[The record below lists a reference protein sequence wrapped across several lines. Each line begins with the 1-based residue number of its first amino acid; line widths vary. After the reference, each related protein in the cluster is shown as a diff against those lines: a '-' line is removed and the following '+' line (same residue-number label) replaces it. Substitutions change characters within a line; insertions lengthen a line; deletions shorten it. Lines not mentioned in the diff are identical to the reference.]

1 MAKRS
6 TKPVGEV
13 VAVPR
18 WPGKFMVRVIRYP
31 SGRKLPEP
39 RILLCA
45 GGAPFN
51 TAMQAL
57 DALRTWQAD
66 PKSAVALK
74 VTDAAPRAPKVRKPR
89 AKAAPVVVLTRRTVV
104 AAPVEAKREVTSRA
118 PLHATLPVPAKELR
132 GVSIIHAHSPSPDA
146 DLIARHIAAKGVT
159 KGAEY
164 DRPVFR
170 SKHGGAAPAYL
181 DPVKMGTRESAPLL
195 PCTAI
200 KP

>member
-18 WPGKFMVRVIRYP
+18 WPGKFMVRVTRYP
-31 SGRKLPEP
+31 SGRKLPAP

-45 GGAPFN
+45 DGAPFA

-57 DALRTWQAD
+57 RALTTWQAD
-66 PKSAVALK
+66 PAGAVALK
-74 VTDAAPRAPKVRKPR
+74 VTDAAPRAPR
-89 AKAAPVVVLTRRTVV
+89 AKAAPVVVLTRRTV
-104 AAPVEAKREVTSRA
+104 ALVEARREVTSRA
-118 PLHATLPVPAKELR
+118 PLHETLPVPAKELR

-146 DLIARHIAAKGVT
+146 DIIAQHVAAKGVT
-159 KGAEY
+159 KVAEY

>member
-1 MAKRS
+1 MTKRS

-13 VAVPR
+13 VAVPH
-18 WPGKFMVRVIRYP
+18 WPGKFMVRVTRYP

-45 GGAPFN
+45 DGAPFA

-66 PKSAVALK
+66 PKAAVALK
-74 VTDAAPRAPKVRKPR
+74 VTDTAPRAPRKPR
-89 AKAAPVVVLTRRTVV
+89 AKAAPVVVLARRTV
-104 AAPVEAKREVTSRA
+104 ALVEARREVTSRA
-118 PLHATLPVPAKELR
+118 PLHATLPVPPKELR

-146 DLIARHIAAKGVT
+146 DLIARHVAAKGVT
-159 KGAEY
+159 KVAEY

-170 SKHGGAAPAYL
+170 SKHGGATPAYL